1 MMNDRKEQVVLIGT
15 AEENQTLIQAMKL
28 LDYIEIAAIV
38 DPKASRDTEI
48 IGNNRRVPVY
58 PDVYSALQKDAVRYS
73 IVIDTVGSED
83 VLKHHAELQ
92 QQGAAVFDPSHKLL
106 YKPLMQKLL
115 EADKQRRWSEAVM
128 EAAQEGIQVVDGEG
142 KILYAN
148 AAFTR
153 ILNVPVENRIGKN
166 VFDVSPDGS
175 LAYVLRTGKAV
186 FGNTHITNGIPIIAN
201 ASPLIDDGK
210 LVGAVTVFNDASSI
224 EKMAQIVQKNK
235 EEIDSL
241 RAEIHKMNRPK
252 YTFLDLVGENTVFQN
267 CVRQAK
273 QAADSNSTVLIT
285 GESGTGKELF
295 AHSIHEFGQRG
306 KGPFIKV
313 NCPAIPGTLLES
325 ELFGY
330 EKGAFTGAAKSKI
343 GKFELA
349 HGGTIFLD
357 EIGDLDMVLQAK
369 LLRVL
374 QEREV
379 ERVGGSHPIQ
389 VDVRVIAATNQ
400 NLQELID
407 KGLFRKDLYY
417 RLNVIHIHV
426 PPLRERSEDI
436 SLIAEQMLHKLYE
449 NNLKNRISF
458 GKGFAEKRAVPD
470 TGAVPMENQPPKLD
484 RFAIQELRNYSWPG
498 NVRELENLME
508 KLMLFSDC
516 RIITREDVVYGLY
529 ADEKVQLN
537 EVCCQ
542 SLAMMEKRMIMASLE
557 RHGNTLSGKKAAAKE
572 LGISLT
578 CLYDKLK
585 KYRMDA

>member
-1 MMNDRKEQVVLIGT
+1 MTDEHREKIVLTGPVQ
-15 AEENQTLIQAMKL
+15 ENQALIQALRLMDQFVL
-28 LDYIEIAAIV
+28 AAMV
-38 DPKASRDTEI
+38 DPKRGPAKER
-48 IGNNRRVPVY
+48 IGSLGEVPVY
-58 PDVYSALQKDAVRYS
+58 PDVQDLLKEMKQEKFFLV
-73 IVIDTVGSED
+73 DTAGLADQPGTNS
-83 VLKHHAELQ
+83 ELQ
-92 QQGAAVFDPSHKLL
+92 QAAVTLIDRRQHLFYDQLI
-106 YKPLMQKLL
+106 QELL
-115 EADKQRRWSEAVM
+115 EADKQRHWSEAVM

-142 KILYAN
+142 TILYAN

-153 ILNVPVENRIGKN
+153 ILNIPLESRIGKN

-175 LAYVLRTGKAV
+175 LAYVLRTGKSV
-186 FGNTHITNGIPIIAN
+186 FGNTHSTNGIPIIAN
-201 ASPLIDDGK
+201 ASPLIEDGK

-224 EKMAQIVQKNK
+224 EKLAQIVQKNK

-252 YTFLDLVGENTVFQN
+252 YSFLDLAGENPVFQN

-273 QAADSNSTVLIT
+273 QAADSSSTVLIT

-295 AHSIHEFGQRG
+295 AHSIHEFGQRS

-330 EKGAFTGAAKSKI
+330 EKGAFTGALKSKL

-349 HGGTIFLD
+349 NGGTIFLD
-357 EIGDLDMVLQAK
+357 EIGDMDQVLQAK

-379 ERVGGSHPIQ
+379 ERIGGSHPIQ
-389 VDVRVIAATNQ
+389 IDVRVIAATNR

-426 PPLRERSEDI
+426 PPLRERTEDI
-436 SLIAEQMLHKLYE
+436 PLIAGHMLQKLYE
-449 NNLKNRISF
+449 NNRKNRLAF
-458 GKGFAEKRAVPD
+458 GKGS
-470 TGAVPMENQPPKLD
+470 TENVPPKLD
-484 RFAIQELRNYSWPG
+484 PSAMRELSHYSWPG

-508 KLMLFSDC
+508 KLMIFSD
-516 RIITREDVVYGLY
+516 RKIITGEDVSYGLY
-529 ADEKVQLN
+529 ADENVQL
-537 EVCCQ
+537 EEICGQ
-542 SLAMMEKRMIMASLE
+542 SLAAMEKRMILAALD
-557 RHGNTLSGKKAAAKE
+557 RHGGSLPGKKAAAKE

>member
-1 MMNDRKEQVVLIGT
+1 MNEPRTKLVLTGSVQ
-15 AEENQTLIQAMKL
+15 ENQALIQALRL
-28 LDYIEIAAIV
+28 LDHFELAVMV
-38 DPKASRDTEI
+38 DPERDPSTER
-48 IGNNRRVPVY
+48 IGSLGEVPVY
-58 PDVYSALQKDAVRYS
+58 PDFVSMQQDVAQADYF
-73 IVIDTVGSED
+73 VIDPAGLTDRPGSINEGLPAAATLID
-83 VLKHHAELQ
+83 RRQYSFYDELIR
-92 QQGAAVFDPSHKLL
+92 
-106 YKPLMQKLL
+106 KLL
-115 EADKQRRWSEAVM
+115 EADKQRHWSEAVM
-128 EAAQEGIQVVDGEG
+128 EAAQEGIQVADEQGT
-142 KILYAN
+142 ILYAN
-148 AAFTR
+148 SAFTR
-153 ILNVPVENRIGKN
+153 ILNIPLESRIGKN

-175 LAYVLRTGKAV
+175 LAYVLRTGKSV
-186 FGNTHITNGIPIIAN
+186 FGNTHSTNGIPIIAN
-201 ASPLIDDGK
+201 ASPLIEDGK

-224 EKMAQIVQKNK
+224 EKLAQIVQKNK

-252 YTFLDLVGENTVFQN
+252 YSFLDLVGENPVFQN
-267 CVRQAK
+267 CIRQAK
-273 QAADSNSTVLIT
+273 QAADSSSTVLIT

-295 AHSIHEFGQRG
+295 AHSIHEFGQRS

-349 HGGTIFLD
+349 NGGTIFLD
-357 EIGDLDMVLQAK
+357 EIGDMDHILQAK

-379 ERVGGSHPIQ
+379 ERIGGSHPVQI
-389 VDVRVIAATNQ
+389 DVRVIAATNR

-426 PPLRERSEDI
+426 PPLRERIEDI
-436 SLIAEQMLHKLYE
+436 PLIAGEMLEKLHE
-449 NNLKNRISF
+449 NYRKNRLAF
-458 GKGFAEKRAVPD
+458 GKGIV
-470 TGAVPMENQPPKLD
+470 ENVPPKLEP
-484 RFAIQELRNYSWPG
+484 AALGELSHYNWPG

-508 KLMLFSDC
+508 KLMIFSD
-516 RIITREDVVYGLY
+516 RKIITREDVAYGLY
-529 ADEKVQLN
+529 ADENVQID
-537 EVCCQ
+537 EVCGQ
-542 SLAMMEKRMIMASLE
+542 SLAAMEKRMILSALE
-557 RHGNTLSGKKAAAKE
+557 RHGRNLPGKKAAAKE

-585 KYRMDA
+585 KYRMEA